1 MKVQK
6 NYSEEELRYLRL
18 LARQFPTVR
27 EAGREIIN
35 LQAIQ
40 SLPKGCEHFISD
52 VHGEYEAFEHI
63 LNSCSGVI
71 RERLDLLFKDSIPRA
86 ELDQLAT
93 LIYYPEAILKQMHAE
108 GDIPGDWSNYSGDF
122 PLWRMSYDLIR
133 HFRRIFECE
142 LDWSFQRL
150 FTMDKDDEVPWF
162 SYQQFSNIVG
172 NLTDKIVAEENLQ
185 PVIDEIW
192 RNRQPEDYNRG
203 SNMRKRDFLRSWN
216 HDRNHTH
223 LSIEQIAEAG
233 ASIDGDALF
242 ELPDPRGEYETQ
254 ILSEVQIEQFQ
265 KTLSD
270 TDVRILQMRMDGCT
284 MQEIAEAVGFKTAS
298 AVKKHI
304 DRIAG
309 AYEDFVTD
317 QYGAFL
323 DDHSK

>member
-1 MKVQK
+1 ML
-6 NYSEEELRYLRL
+6 NDSFLELVLDCY
-18 LARQFPTVR
+18 AWSIWQF
-27 EAGREIIN
+27 
-35 LQAIQ
+35 LQV
-40 SLPKGCEHFISD
+40 PKMDGS
-52 VHGEYEAFEHI
+52 Y
-63 LNSCSGVI
+63 
-71 RERLDLLFKDSIPRA
+71 
-86 ELDQLAT
+86 Q
-93 LIYYPEAILKQMHAE
+93 
-108 GDIPGDWSNYSGDF
+108 DIPGDWSNYSGDF

-242 ELPDPRGEYETQ
+242 ELPDPRGEYETK

-265 KTLSD
+265 KTLSA
-270 TDVRILQMRMDGCT
+270 TDVKILQMRMDGCT
-284 MQEIAEAVGFKTAS
+284 MQEIAEAVGFNTAS

-309 AYEDFVTD
+309 AYEDFITD
-317 QYGAFL
+317 QYGTFL

>member
-1 MKVQK
+1 MCKHSPSDFVVILPSSIITISQDS
-6 NYSEEELRYLRL
+6 YFGYLPL
-18 LARQFPTVR
+18 FYA
-27 EAGREIIN
+27 
-35 LQAIQ
+35 
-40 SLPKGCEHFISD
+40 LPKELVEKRS
-52 VHGEYEAFEHI
+52 VYLNLPRNI
-63 LNSCSGVI
+63 L
-71 RERLDLLFKDSIPRA
+71 
-86 ELDQLAT
+86 T
-93 LIYYPEAILKQMHAE
+93 LIADDQSHDMLNDSFLELVLDRYAWSIWQFLQVPKMDGSYQ
-108 GDIPGDWSNYSGDF
+108 DIPGDWSNYSGDF

-150 FTMDKDDEVPWF
+150 FTMVKDDEVPWF

-242 ELPDPRGEYETQ
+242 ELPDPRGEDEIK

-265 KTLSD
+265 KTLSA
-270 TDVRILQMRMDGCT
+270 TDVKILQMRMDGCT

-317 QYGAFL
+317 QYGTFL

>member
-1 MKVQK
+1 MRKLSPSDFVVIMPGSIITIPQD
-6 NYSEEELRYLRL
+6 SYLGYL
-18 LARQFPTVR
+18 PLFYA
-27 EAGREIIN
+27 
-35 LQAIQ
+35 
-40 SLPKGCEHFISD
+40 LPKEL
-52 VHGEYEAFEHI
+52 VEKRPVYLNLPRNI
-63 LNSCSGVI
+63 L
-71 RERLDLLFKDSIPRA
+71 
-86 ELDQLAT
+86 T
-93 LIYYPEAILKQMHAE
+93 LIADDQSHDMLNDSFLELVLDCYAWSIWQFLQVPKMDGSYQ
-108 GDIPGDWSNYSGDF
+108 DIPGDWSNYSGDF

>member
-1 MKVQK
+1 MRKHSPSDFVVILPSSIITIPQD
-6 NYSEEELRYLRL
+6 SYLGYL
-18 LARQFPTVR
+18 PLFYA
-27 EAGREIIN
+27 
-35 LQAIQ
+35 
-40 SLPKGCEHFISD
+40 LPKELVEKRPVYLNLSRN
-52 VHGEYEAFEHI
+52 I
-63 LNSCSGVI
+63 L
-71 RERLDLLFKDSIPRA
+71 
-86 ELDQLAT
+86 T
-93 LIYYPEAILKQMHAE
+93 LIADDQSHDMLNDSFLELVLDCYAWSIWQFLQVPKMDGSYQ
-108 GDIPGDWSNYSGDF
+108 DIPGDWSNYSGDF

-150 FTMDKDDEVPWF
+150 FIMDKDDEVPWF

-242 ELPDPRGEYETQ
+242 ELPDPRGEYEIK

-265 KTLSD
+265 KTLSA
-270 TDVRILQMRMDGCT
+270 TDVKILQMRMDGCT
-284 MQEIAEAVGFKTAS
+284 MQEIA
-298 AVKKHI
+298 
-304 DRIAG
+304 
-309 AYEDFVTD
+309 
-317 QYGAFL
+317 
-323 DDHSK
+323 

>member
-1 MKVQK
+1 MSRLSPSDFVVIMPGSIITIPQD
-6 NYSEEELRYLRL
+6 SYLGYL
-18 LARQFPTVR
+18 PLFYA
-27 EAGREIIN
+27 
-35 LQAIQ
+35 
-40 SLPKGCEHFISD
+40 LPKEL
-52 VHGEYEAFEHI
+52 VEKRPAYLNLPRNI
-63 LNSCSGVI
+63 L
-71 RERLDLLFKDSIPRA
+71 
-86 ELDQLAT
+86 T
-93 LIYYPEAILKQMHAE
+93 LIGDDQSHDMLNDSFLELVLDCYAWSIWQFLRVPKKDGSNQ
-108 GDIPGDWSNYSGDF
+108 DIPGDWSNYSGDF
-122 PLWRMSYDLIR
+122 PLWRMSYDIIR

-150 FTMDKDDEVPWF
+150 FTMDKDDELPWF
-162 SYQQFSNIVG
+162 SYQQFSNIIG
-172 NLTDKIVAEENLQ
+172 NLTDKIVTEENLQ

-233 ASIDGDALF
+233 ASIDGNTLY
-242 ELPDPRGEYETQ
+242 ELDDPRGEFETKIISEAQ
-254 ILSEVQIEQFQ
+254 IDQFQ

-323 DDHSK
+323 DDHSI

>member
-1 MKVQK
+1 MRKHSPSDFVVILPSSIITIPQDS
-6 NYSEEELRYLRL
+6 YFGYLPL
-18 LARQFPTVR
+18 FYA
-27 EAGREIIN
+27 
-35 LQAIQ
+35 
-40 SLPKGCEHFISD
+40 LPKEL
-52 VHGEYEAFEHI
+52 VEKRPVYLNLPRNI
-63 LNSCSGVI
+63 L
-71 RERLDLLFKDSIPRA
+71 
-86 ELDQLAT
+86 T
-93 LIYYPEAILKQMHAE
+93 LIADDQSHDMLNDSFLELVLDCYAWSIWQFLQVPKMDGSYQ
-108 GDIPGDWSNYSGDF
+108 DIPGDWSNYSGDF

-142 LDWSFQRL
+142 LEWSFQRL

-242 ELPDPRGEYETQ
+242 ELPDPRGEYETK

-265 KTLSD
+265 KTLSA
-270 TDVRILQMRMDGCT
+270 TDVKILQMRMDGCT
-284 MQEIAEAVGFKTAS
+284 MLEIAEAVGFKTAS

>member
-1 MKVQK
+1 MRKHSPSDFVVILP
-6 NYSEEELRYLRL
+6 SS
-18 LARQFPTVR
+18 
-27 EAGREIIN
+27 IITIP
-35 LQAIQ
+35 QDSYFGYRPRFYA
-40 SLPKGCEHFISD
+40 LPKEL
-52 VHGEYEAFEHI
+52 VEKRPVYLKRPRTI
-63 LNSCSGVI
+63 L
-71 RERLDLLFKDSIPRA
+71 
-86 ELDQLAT
+86 T
-93 LIYYPEAILKQMHAE
+93 LIADDQSHDMLNDSFLELVLDCYAWSIWQFLQVPKMDGSYQ
-108 GDIPGDWSNYSGDF
+108 DIPGDWSNYSGDF

-150 FTMDKDDEVPWF
+150 FIMDKDDEVPWF

-242 ELPDPRGEYETQ
+242 ELPDPRGEYETK

-265 KTLSD
+265 KTLSA
-270 TDVRILQMRMDGCT
+270 TDVKILQMRMDGCT
-284 MQEIAEAVGFKTAS
+284 MPEIAEAVGFNTAS